1 MNALGGISATI
12 DPMVQAAAQV
22 LAVSA
27 LRILEDEGAR
37 NSAMREFEDRKQ
49 VADIPPLC
57 DYEPPINFAWP
68 EYVETP
74 RGRDWHIPVS
84 PI

>member
-1 MNALGGISATI
+1 
-12 DPMVQAAAQV
+12 
-22 LAVSA
+22 
-27 LRILEDEGAR
+27 
-37 NSAMREFEDRKQ
+37 MREFEDRKQ

>member
-12 DPMVQAAAQV
+12 DPMVQSSASV

-27 LRILEDEGAR
+27 LRLLEDPEAR
-37 NSAMREFEDRKQ
+37 DSAMREFQKRKQ
-49 VADIPPLC
+49 ATDIKPLC
-57 DYEPPINFAWP
+57 DYEPPIDFAWP
-68 EYVETP
+68 EYAETA